1 MKPKTKRTQRDYSL
15 AFKLFVVDQVEKDEM
30 THKKA
35 QHYQD
40 IQSRSTVLVW
50 LREHGRL
57 DWYQRTGI
65 NAKAEISMIKPKD
78 LTLEQKIKVFKQE
91 LADAKL
97 KAQFFEVVVN
107 LLDKGFGVY
116 SQISSA
122 TRY

>member
-1 MKPKTKRTQRDYSL
+1 
-15 AFKLFVVDQVEKDEM
+15 
-30 THKKA
+30 
-35 QHYQD
+35 
-40 IQSRSTVLVW
+40 
-50 LREHGRL
+50 
-57 DWYQRTGI
+57 
-65 NAKAEISMIKPKD
+65 MIKPKD